1 LVVSFVAPDFS
12 SYANV
17 GVVTQV
23 NVIETVCAS
32 GAVPPAD
39 GKIGCTVKLKVLPG
53 SVSRITAKGVFGDD
67 SA

>member
-1 LVVSFVAPDFS
+1 MLPISFR
-12 SYANV
+12 YANA

-23 NVIETVCAS
+23 KVIDTVCAS